1 MHPRH
6 PPHLPH
12 LLFPLASLH
21 LLYLPT
27 THMPTT
33 LTGSNRASQ
42 RGRLTILPILHFPCF
57 QPLYYTSDGHLQ
69 VAAEHRE
76 QADAEAPQ
84 VGCGP
89 AVPLTGCTVSIV
101 GVVSVVGIVGTVG
114 TVSTAG
120 TVSRVYAVSTAGTV
134 SIVGTASMYVT

>member
-1 MHPRH
+1 MHPPH
-6 PPHLPH
+6 PRHLPH
-12 LLFPLASLH
+12 LLYPLASLH

-27 THMPTT
+27 TYMPTT

-57 QPLYYTSDGHLQ
+57 QPLYYTSYGHLQ

-101 GVVSVVGIVGTVG
+101 GVVSVVGIVGTIG

-120 TVSRVYAVSTAGTV
+120 TVSRVYSASIAGTV
-134 SIVGTASMYVT
+134 SRGCTISVIGT